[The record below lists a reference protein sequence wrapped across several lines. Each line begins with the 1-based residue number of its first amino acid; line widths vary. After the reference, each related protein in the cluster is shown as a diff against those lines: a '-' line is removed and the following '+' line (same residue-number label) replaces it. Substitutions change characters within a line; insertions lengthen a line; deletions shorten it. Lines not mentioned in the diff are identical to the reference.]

1 MLCSNKQGIK
11 LTTITWQILY
21 FSFRNKDSALEE
33 LFRGQRAE
41 ETPHSTTTTYYT
53 EKMKSEVSVY
63 RALPHIP
70 MYEDPVFWWWDKKDT
85 LTVCSDF
92 LTSVRK
98 CVLDSQ
104 GHSL

>member
-1 MLCSNKQGIK
+1 MANLIYQLQKK
-11 LTTITWQILY
+11 RL
-21 FSFRNKDSALEE
+21 SALEE

-41 ETPHSTTTTYYT
+41 ETPHSTTTYYT

-70 MYEDPVFWWWDKKDT
+70 MYEDPGFWWWDKEDT